1 MGNCSKTLKKTN
13 PDNFTPSKNKSNQTH
28 QKSEPPPPYRKV
40 DISDVLNPP
49 PAPSILFWK
58 GRIEVGV
65 LAFTIGESGLSKTV
79 TEEHA
84 RDLPLMNGIKEDI
97 KTIIVLDTGSAS
109 CSDAIYSLS
118 TRIKSLLENCKEHFD
133 EEERGILPLMEAAE
147 LTQGQ
152 QEKLL
157 EQSLDVMPSTHSH
170 LLKFFM
176 EGLQPQEAMLYLDL
190 ITRCTD
196 KDRAG
201 SIYRFLVE
209 GNDYGNG
216 FRMRSNVVNAKQLT
230 ENESYAIPSNL
241 FPNFGALQGNG
252 GGRQEICE

>member
-1 MGNCSKTLKKTN
+1 MHL
-13 PDNFTPSKNKSNQTH
+13 Q
-28 QKSEPPPPYRKV
+28 
-40 DISDVLNPP
+40 
-49 PAPSILFWK
+49 
-58 GRIEVGV
+58 
-65 LAFTIGESGLSKTV
+65 
-79 TEEHA
+79 
-84 RDLPLMNGIKEDI
+84 
-97 KTIIVLDTGSAS
+97 
-109 CSDAIYSLS
+109 
-118 TRIKSLLENCKEHFD
+118 ENCKEHFD

-152 QEKLL
+152 RERLL

-209 GNDYGNG
+209 
-216 FRMRSNVVNAKQLT
+216 
-230 ENESYAIPSNL
+230 
-241 FPNFGALQGNG
+241 
-252 GGRQEICE
+252 